1 MRLHKFLAQ
10 MGINSRRNCE
20 KLIVKGKVKVNNVI
34 ITQLGTEIDTNK
46 DKIKVNNKIVHKKVP
61 RIYVLLNKPRGF
73 LCTYHDPFGRPTIY
87 DLLKKIKIKLNYAGR
102 LDLDSEGLVFL
113 TNDGE
118 LINQITHPKKKIK
131 KVYLVKIKGFPN
143 DNDLRVLTNGVPI
156 SHIFTTNPCQLKI
169 LKKNKN
175 NCIVEISINEG
186 KKRQIRRM
194 FSYLGFQVLK
204 LTRTQIGIL
213 NLKGLKSGQY
223 RFLGKQEIINYKQ
236 FLENN

>member
-1 MRLHKFLAQ
+1 